1 MRLTASHLI
10 PRLNMSEE
18 SKNPK
23 IDRFNE
29 CRKTFVASLNSVCV
43 LSSLAF
49 LTTFLPYTTYVGNLL
64 AQKCKDMELTEQEQG
79 ANFNLIDLEKQWL
92 EKHEPSVDPSKIL
105 YEETNITNSLGNF
118 SFSKPELV
126 LIYPGVISVLIIYL
140 YFHMFN
146 LYELKNKLHEED
158 SDVTQIPTN
167 RIRLSWFLIYMC
179 LFASTYILVIPAHKF
194 PFRQK
199 EVIVQKTFRL
209 GEIVVQESAF
219 QLDRNIDLYIIIF
232 SLIVSLASPAFFF
245 YLASKKIDVPQ
256 KK

>member
-43 LSSLAF
+43 LSSLVF

-64 AQKCKDMELTEQEQG
+64 DQRFNKDNIKIKLSVQEKD
-79 ANFNLIDLEKQWL
+79 ANFNLIDLQKQWL
-92 EKHEPSVDPSKIL
+92 KEHEPSVNSSNIL
-105 YEETNITNSLGNF
+105 DKETNITNPLGNF

-126 LIYPGVISVLIIYL
+126 LVYPGVISVLIIYL

-146 LYELKNKLHEED
+146 LYELKNKLHKED
-158 SDVTQIPTN
+158 GDITKIPTN

-179 LFASTYILVIPAHKF
+179 LFASTYILVTPFHKF
-194 PFRQK
+194 PFRLGK
-199 EVIVQKTFRL
+199 VI
-209 GEIVVQESAF
+209 VQESAF
-219 QLDRNIDLYIIIF
+219 QLNRNIDWYIIGF
-232 SLIVSLASPAFFF
+232 SLTVSVLSPAFFF
-245 YLASKKIDVPQ
+245 YWASRKIDIPQ
-256 KK
+256 ID